1 MRLAPQGQY
10 CGVRPPSDTASNSF
24 GDSTVVQPVSTT
36 LQASMLT
43 EEAGDESFQVFHDED
58 PDEAVARDL
67 YSNFL
72 HCLRASQA
80 DDQVLGLLGQYEDA
94 CTEIIERLKHVVN
107 RSVPGQDRHK
117 RAQSLLQLLTQER
130 CTWRLIGSL
139 QHDRQRD
146 NEPMCVDTLGKYQTE
161 KQLMLTLYEND
172 TTVRHGQLVIDWL
185 EKNAEEQL
193 DNYYDQVEFFT
204 DQTGAWENTL
214 HVLAQKRNG
223 ICSEQRRPIVD
234 HMDPDAPIRE
244 GLPLADLDMEDEARL
259 LKYLFAYVRAGQL
272 SEAQR
277 FLMKV
282 GQSWRAATL
291 EGWKL
296 YHDPNYE
303 SLGPDGVLRNPE
315 GNMHRDI
322 WKAACWRLAQEEK
335 MSVYERAVYAT
346 YSGNLDQLLPVCHTW
361 EDHLWAYLRVM
372 VDVRLE
378 QEVRINS
385 ALAKQWQK
393 LPDRYWNH
401 SMTIEA
407 AFHKVEA
414 SPSQKVQ
421 IEAKEPFHLM
431 QKYIIL
437 DDADSLVEEMYE
449 WCRDDSVKAPPQ
461 LVRFMA
467 HIVLLFRTIGKSVKE
482 KLCIAILETYVKQLI
497 EEHQV
502 ALIATYTATLPQDLQ
517 IECYAK
523 FLEGVQQAD
532 DRRQCLALAE
542 EAGLDVARITKL
554 VVENIR
560 SADSVELSMDMQLLQ
575 QTATTDEDR
584 SKINA
589 IDWLVFDPSQRAEA
603 LKQANAIMRMFVGTR
618 KLSAARDV
626 FNKLPAGSYR
636 SHHPQLEKTGN
647 VDLCAEDENAIR
659 EYLCVKAY
667 LDANDGF
674 NDWFEHYHDMKPEKP
689 AMATG
694 ANFTERVAFEHRQKQ
709 YENEL
714 ERWRHTLMMQ
724 TKDCERDMTRMHQMR
739 LLRQLCLPPLCFLLH
754 TILHSTEQLNKCL
767 QLADVIASEQY
778 KLYQVFQRAELQ
790 KFLQKLRESSIALL
804 DTGCDAL
811 GYKFE

>member
-1 MRLAPQGQY
+1 MLH
-10 CGVRPPSDTASNSF
+10 T
-24 GDSTVVQPVSTT
+24 
-36 LQASMLT
+36 SMFT
-43 EEAGDESFQVFHDED
+43 EEAGDESYQVFHDED
-58 PDEAVARDL
+58 PDEAVGRDL
-67 YSNFL
+67 YSSFL
-72 HCLRASQA
+72 HCLRTSRT
-80 DDQVLGLLGQYEDA
+80 DNQVLGLLSQYEAA

-107 RSVPGQDRHK
+107 RSVPGQDRYK
-117 RAQSLLQLLTQER
+117 RAQTLLQLLTQER
-130 CTWRLIGSL
+130 CTWRLVGSL

-146 NEPMCVDTLGKYQTE
+146 DEPMCVDTLGKYQTE
-161 KQLMLTLYEND
+161 KQLMTTLYEND

-214 HVLAQKRNG
+214 HVLAQKRSG
-223 ICSEQRRPIVD
+223 ICSDQRRPIVD

-272 SEAQR
+272 SEAQQ

-303 SLGPDGVLRNPE
+303 ALGPDGVLRNPE
-315 GNMHRDI
+315 GNMYRDI
-322 WKAACWRLAQEEK
+322 WKTACWRMAQEEK
-335 MSVYERAVYAT
+335 MSMYERAVYAT

-393 LPDRYWNH
+393 LPDRYWNN
-401 SMTIEA
+401 SMTIEV
-407 AFHKVEA
+407 AFQKVEA

-421 IEAKEPFHLM
+421 TESKEPFHLM

-437 DDADSLVEEMYE
+437 DDADSLIEEMYE
-449 WCRDDSVKAPPQ
+449 WCRDDTVRTPPQ

-467 HIVLLFRTIGKSVKE
+467 HIVLFFRAIGKSVKE
-482 KLCIAILETYVKQLI
+482 KLCVAILETYVKQLI
-497 EEHQV
+497 EEQQV

-523 FLEGVQQAD
+523 FLEGIQQAD
-532 DRRQCLALAE
+532 ERKQSLALAE

-560 SADSVELSMDMQLLQ
+560 SADSIELSMDMQLLQ

-626 FNKLPAGSYR
+626 FNKLPANSIDLIIR
-636 SHHPQLEKTGN
+636 NWKKQAGN

-659 EYLCVKAY
+659 EYLCIKAY
-667 LDANDGF
+667 LDANDSF
-674 NDWFEHYHDMKPEKP
+674 NDWFEHYHDMKPDKP
-689 AMATG
+689 AMASG

-724 TKDCERDMTRMHQMR
+724 TKTTEDKIYNVLLFVNGGWMVDQRTDGERDMTRMHQMR

-767 QLADVIASEQY
+767 QLADVIASEQH
-778 KLYQVFQRAELQ
+778 KLYQVFRRGELQ
-790 KFLQKLRESSIALL
+790 KFLQKLRESSIVLL